1 MVYSFIIKRVFF
13 LLMILFY
20 SALSFAGIETENV
33 RSVKFNKMYFVYKK
47 FSGSLSYNFKKELG
61 ELEAEFSSLGFDLT
75 RPSIMFVGIKPYNYK
90 KYDFFVNNTSNVKN
104 DENSNAVGDSAKKYY
119 LKNIDPVYYST
130 PVVAY
135 VGFLV
140 GGGDINESTLTSS
153 GYNFFELS
161 GNYKLFQIDSLLYK
175 KNLENASINGSI
187 SNKDVNLDV
196 SDMQIRDRVHMLN
209 AMGKIKKDYIGM
221 LEVYDSENNIYSFIG
236 YYDNKLEEEER
247 LRNEAI
253 LEDKANTS
261 ASEKFDE

>member
-119 LKNIDPVYYST
+119 LKNV
-130 PVVAY
+130 
-135 VGFLV
+135 
-140 GGGDINESTLTSS
+140 
-153 GYNFFELS
+153 
-161 GNYKLFQIDSLLYK
+161 Q
-175 KNLENASINGSI
+175 
-187 SNKDVNLDV
+187 
-196 SDMQIRDRVHMLN
+196 
-209 AMGKIKKDYIGM
+209 IKKKKVCFV
-221 LEVYDSENNIYSFIG
+221 LFVFFVKTFSFF
-236 YYDNKLEEEER
+236 Y
-247 LRNEAI
+247 
-253 LEDKANTS
+253 
-261 ASEKFDE
+261 FF